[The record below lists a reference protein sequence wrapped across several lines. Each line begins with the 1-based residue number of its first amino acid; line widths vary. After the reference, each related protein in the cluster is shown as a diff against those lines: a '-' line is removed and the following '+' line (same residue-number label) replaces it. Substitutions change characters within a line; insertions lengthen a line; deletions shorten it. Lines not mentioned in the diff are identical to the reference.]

1 MMGLYSSRN
10 QTTTRDIRPKFKRIP
25 DRFETIEEVKKALR
39 EEGLEACQLMVGVDF
54 TKSNTWTGET
64 SFGGRCLHSIE
75 GPPNPY
81 LVALSLITRTLQ
93 DFDDDNLIPCYGF
106 GDNFTRGDSV
116 FSFYP
121 GDSPAKGLDSLL
133 LRYRQIAPLVDLSGP
148 TSFAPLIRQ
157 AMRHVYNNQ
166 MQFHVLLIL
175 ADGQI
180 SSGCMQETMDAIV
193 KATHF
198 PLSIIMIGVGD
209 GPWQAMQY
217 FDDSLPTREWDNF
230 QFVEFNKIMNNPSLL
245 NEQRKEASFAL
256 NALMELPDQYKI
268 AQNMVGSREQ
278 ADKVRNIVASIPPSV
293 LIDPPLYFDSRSE
306 QEGQRER

>member
-1 MMGLYSSRN
+1 MMGLCCSRD
-10 QTTTRDIRPKFKRIP
+10 QTNTRELRTKFKRIP

-39 EEGLEACQLMVGVDF
+39 QEGLEACQLIVGVDF

-64 SFGGRCLHSIE
+64 SFGGRSLHSIE

-106 GDNFTRGDSV
+106 GDNFSRGNSV

-133 LRYRQIAPLVDLSGP
+133 LR
-148 TSFAPLIRQ
+148 Q
-157 AMRHVYNNQ
+157 AMRHVYQNQ

-245 NEQRKEASFAL
+245 NEQRREASFAL

-293 LIDPPLYFDSRSE
+293 RIDPPEYFD
-306 QEGQRER
+306 